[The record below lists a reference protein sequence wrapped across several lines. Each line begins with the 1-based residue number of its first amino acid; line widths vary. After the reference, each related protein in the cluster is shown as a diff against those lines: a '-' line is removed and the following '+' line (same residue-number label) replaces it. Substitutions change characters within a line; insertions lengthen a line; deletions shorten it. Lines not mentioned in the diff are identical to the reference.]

1 MQPVLKIESLKKYY
15 GKGDSQTKALDGIS
29 FQVMPGE
36 FLGIMGASGSG
47 KSTLL
52 NCIAAV
58 IKPTSGSIEMNG
70 KEISKL
76 SGSHLAEY
84 RGKDMGYIFQSFE
97 LIDNLTGK
105 ENILLP
111 VSLHG
116 GKEDADSERFRKI
129 TEYLEIKDILNKFPS
144 QMSGGEKQR
153 IAAARALILNPG
165 MILCDEPT
173 GALDSK
179 NAKALM
185 TKLSG
190 LNSEDGSTILMVTL
204 CSGLIAYMAQSSTYK
219 PVYRTQTTMVITA
232 TGTYNDIYSNIKSAS
247 GSAESFSKLLNSSV
261 LRSMVAKKMGQERFL
276 GSARAEVL
284 SDSNLRVFDT

>member
-1 MQPVLKIESLKKYY
+1 MNPVLKIESLKKYY
-15 GKGDSQTKALDGIS
+15 GKGESQTKAIDGIS

-58 IKPTSGSIEMNG
+58 IKPTSGTIEMNG
-70 KEISKL
+70 KEISRL
-76 SGSHLAEY
+76 SGKDLADY
-84 RGKDMGYIFQSFE
+84 RGKDMGYLFQNFE

-116 GKEDADSERFRKI
+116 GSGKEDDGRFEKLA
-129 TEYLEIKDILNKFPS
+129 EYLEIKDILNKFPS

-153 IAAARALILNPG
+153 IAAARALILDPG

-190 LNSEDGSTILMVTL
+190 INQEQGSTILMVTH
-204 CSGLIAYMAQSSTYK
+204 
-219 PVYRTQTTMVITA
+219 
-232 TGTYNDIYSNIKSAS
+232 
-247 GSAESFSKLLNSSV
+247 
-261 LRSMVAKKMGQERFL
+261 
-276 GSARAEVL
+276 
-284 SDSNLRVFDT
+284 DSNAASFCSRIMFIQDGKIFHELRKEDGEDQKDFYDRILKVLAQLGGGSSNVL